1 MWWWIVLGIVFDQL
15 VKLLVVGSFAIGELH
30 FLFPGVT
37 ITLAMNRGV
46 AFSLFA
52 SSQGIGFYVL
62 NLLIAGFNWLLIEML
77 SVSENTSFTYRFGLS
92 LVITG
97 GLSNLMDRLCYGA
110 VVDYILLNV
119 LGIQW
124 PTIFNLADM
133 LICLGCLFLLVANT
147 FQDRNIRLDKNI
159 KKVHSH

>member
-1 MWWWIVLGIVFDQL
+1 MWWFIILGIVFDQL
-15 VKLLVVGSFAIGELH
+15 IKLLVVSTFAIGELYS
-30 FLFPGVT
+30 LFPGGT
-37 ITLAMNRGV
+37 ITLTMNRGV

-52 SSQGIGFYVL
+52 SSQGVGFYVL
-62 NLLIAGFNWLLIEML
+62 NLLIMGFNWLLIEML
-77 SVSENTSFTYRFGLS
+77 SVSENVSFIYRFGLS

-124 PTIFNLADM
+124 PTIFNLADV
-133 LICLGCLFLLVANT
+133 LICLGCLLLLVANT
-147 FQDRNIRLDKNI
+147 IQDRSIRADKII
-159 KKVHSH
+159 KKAHSH